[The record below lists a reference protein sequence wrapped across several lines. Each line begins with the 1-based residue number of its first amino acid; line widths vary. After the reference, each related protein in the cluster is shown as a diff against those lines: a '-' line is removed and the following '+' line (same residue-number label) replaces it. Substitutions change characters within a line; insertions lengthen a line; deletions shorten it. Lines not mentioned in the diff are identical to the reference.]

1 MHLICWPGS
10 RSRFRLSFTPESD
23 RRFCHLL
30 QMSLRHAPGTF
41 KAFGASRP
49 TTPSSA
55 SCNGTGGSSAAVACS
70 RSKINFAVGSWLL
83 FLRGFV
89 LLLVL
94 LAVVVGIGLYNP
106 LGRGFSL
113 APCSNAWSLKAHRS
127 LRDMAVPQVAAAS
140 EGDEAAAD
148 NDVNTADDSLPSDL
162 DSNSMAAT
170 RLSFKSSRVRAA
182 AEAAAAVNVAFGR
195 RLRVYVYDLP
205 REFNYGMVELFS
217 RNRNIAIP
225 DGVDPPPGEWWLLR
239 DLLKPEHERRNSPA
253 VRVTDPADA
262 DVFFVPVFS
271 SLSLV
276 VNPLGLVRNY
286 QLRADAWDDKA
297 MQERLMDWLELQE
310 PWRRSRGRDH
320 VIPAQVRA
328 PVVPCAQRLVI
339 WLPLFNVPFSTRAAP
354 HFPRSTPVPHFRG
367 SIPSLRTS
375 LPFPPL
381 FHAPPPTI
389 TLRHRWQDPNSLFT
403 VLTRLRRAMLLV
415 SDFGRV
421 AAWQA
426 NLMKDVVVPYVHRVS
441 TYSPK
446 DEDDDRRRGV
456 YGNRTTLLF
465 FMGNRYR
472 KDGGAV
478 RDALFK
484 SLEQEKDMILREG
497 TPTVE
502 GRRATRAGMRTSQ
515 FCLHPAGD
523 TPSAC
528 RMFDAIVNL
537 CVPVVVSDDI
547 ELPFEDVLD
556 YREFAVFVPTVKA
569 VRKGYLGKLLRSRK
583 MQSRLPAMQQRL
595 REVRHF
601 FEWDAEDGTV
611 NQVWRRVAAK
621 LPAIRE
627 MIHRERRMVRGGL
640 SNCSMV
646 CTARSVNSHKAS
658 TGSTS
663 PGGSEKSTGSS
674 NGSEAMASVSAPA
687 VSLPAATLSTPS
699 APSSGDAVGSASAST
714 PSVSASSDSLLS
726 SSLMK
731 ERVSSASDLKASG
744 GLAGSEALETPG
756 DSEGAAEALDASAR
770 AAEAESETEFNRG
783 LESELESEATLR
795 SESTLNTEPESDRD
809 LEADSAASPDSDSAS
824 DSSQG
829 DSAEDGGG
837 DGGGEGGVDAGG
849 DASEDSSAVEEE

>member
-1 MHLICWPGS
+1 
-10 RSRFRLSFTPESD
+10 
-23 RRFCHLL
+23 
-30 QMSLRHAPGTF
+30 MS
-41 KAFGASRP
+41 
-49 TTPSSA
+49 
-55 SCNGTGGSSAAVACS
+55 
-70 RSKINFAVGSWLL
+70 
-83 FLRGFV
+83 
-89 LLLVL
+89 
-94 LAVVVGIGLYNP
+94 
-106 LGRGFSL
+106 
-113 APCSNAWSLKAHRS
+113 
-127 LRDMAVPQVAAAS
+127 
-140 EGDEAAAD
+140 
-148 NDVNTADDSLPSDL
+148 
-162 DSNSMAAT
+162 AT
-170 RLSFKSSRVRAA
+170 RLSFKSSRARAA

-217 RNRNIAIP
+217 RNRNIVIP
-225 DGVDPPPGEWWLLR
+225 DGVDPPPYPAHQHSGEWWLLR

-253 VRVTDPADA
+253 VRVTDPSDA

-286 QLRADAWDDKA
+286 QLRADAWDDRA
-297 MQERLMDWLELQE
+297 MQERLMDWLERQE

-320 VIPAQVRA
+320 VIPA
-328 PVVPCAQRLVI
+328 
-339 WLPLFNVPFSTRAAP
+339 
-354 HFPRSTPVPHFRG
+354 
-367 SIPSLRTS
+367 
-375 LPFPPL
+375 
-381 FHAPPPTI
+381 
-389 TLRHRWQDPNSLFT
+389 QDPNSLFT

-456 YGNRTTLLF
+456 HDNRTTLLF

-484 SLEQEKDMILREG
+484 SLEQEADMTLREG
-497 TPTVE
+497 TPTLE

-569 VRKGYLGKLLRSRK
+569 VRKGYLGKLLRGLK

-646 CTARSVNSHKAS
+646 CTARSVDAEKAS

-663 PGGSEKSTGSS
+663 IGGGDNSTGSS
-674 NGSEAMASVSAPA
+674 SGSEAMPSSQPLPSLSAPA
-687 VSLPAATLSTPS
+687 DSLPASMLSSPS
-699 APSSGDAVGSASAST
+699 APSSSGDAVGSVST
-714 PSVSASSDSLLS
+714 PSVSNSSEESLLS
-726 SSLMK
+726 FSLMK
-731 ERVSSASDLKASG
+731 SRLSSAAHLKASEIEASE
-744 GLAGSEALETPG
+744 GLAGLEAPETPG
-756 DSEGAAEALDASAR
+756 GSEGGADALEASMR
-770 AAEAESETEFNRG
+770 AAEAESERG
-783 LESELESEATLR
+783 SESEPEFEAALK
-795 SESTLNTEPESDRD
+795 SESASDSEPESDRD
-809 LEADSAASPDSDSAS
+809 MDSAS
-824 DSSQG
+824 DNSRG
-829 DSAEDGGG
+829 DSAGDGAGDSGVDGGR
-837 DGGGEGGVDAGG
+837 
-849 DASEDSSAVEEE
+849 DASEDSSSVEEE

>member
-1 MHLICWPGS
+1 
-10 RSRFRLSFTPESD
+10 
-23 RRFCHLL
+23 
-30 QMSLRHAPGTF
+30 
-41 KAFGASRP
+41 
-49 TTPSSA
+49 
-55 SCNGTGGSSAAVACS
+55 
-70 RSKINFAVGSWLL
+70 
-83 FLRGFV
+83 
-89 LLLVL
+89 
-94 LAVVVGIGLYNP
+94 

-113 APCSNAWSLKAHRS
+113 APCSNAWSFKAHRS
-127 LRDMAVPQVAAAS
+127 LRDMAVPQVAAVA
-140 EGDEAAAD
+140 EGDDAAGD
-148 NDVNTADDSLPSDL
+148 NDVNTADDSLSSDL
-162 DSNSMAAT
+162 DSNSMSAT
-170 RLSFKSSRVRAA
+170 RLSFKSSRARAA

-217 RNRNIAIP
+217 RNRDIAIP
-225 DGVDPPPGEWWLLR
+225 DGVDPPPYPAHQHSGEWWLLR

-253 VRVTDPADA
+253 VRVADPSDA

-297 MQERLMDWLELQE
+297 MQERLMDWLERQE

-320 VIPAQVRA
+320 VIPA
-328 PVVPCAQRLVI
+328 
-339 WLPLFNVPFSTRAAP
+339 
-354 HFPRSTPVPHFRG
+354 
-367 SIPSLRTS
+367 
-375 LPFPPL
+375 
-381 FHAPPPTI
+381 
-389 TLRHRWQDPNSLFT
+389 QDPNSLFT

-456 YGNRTTLLF
+456 HGNRTTLLF

-484 SLEQEKDMILREG
+484 SLEQEADMTLREG

-556 YREFAVFVPTVKA
+556 YREFAVFVPTGKA

-583 MQSRLPAMQQRL
+583 MQERLPVMQQRL

-646 CTARSVNSHKAS
+646 CTARSVDAQKAS

-663 PGGSEKSTGSS
+663 TGGGDNSTGSSS
-674 NGSEAMASVSAPA
+674 NGSEAMPSPQAVPSLSAPA
-687 VSLPAATLSTPS
+687 VSLPAPTLSSPS
-699 APSSGDAVGSASAST
+699 APSSGDAVGSVST
-714 PSVSASSDSLLS
+714 PSVSGSSDSLLS

-731 ERVSSASDLKASG
+731 ERVSSAAHLKASG
-744 GLAGSEALETPG
+744 IGASEGLAGLEAPETPG
-756 DSEGAAEALDASAR
+756 DSEGGAEALEASTR
-770 AAEAESETEFNRG
+770 AGEAESETDSNRDS
-783 LESELESEATLR
+783 ESEPESEATLK
-795 SESTLNTEPESDRD
+795 SESALDSEPELDRD
-809 LEADSAASPDSDSAS
+809 LEAESAASPDSDSPS
-824 DSSQG
+824 DNSQG
-829 DSAEDGGG
+829 DGAG
-837 DGGGEGGVDAGG
+837 DGGVDGGG
-849 DASEDSSAVEEE
+849 DASEDSSSVEEE

>member
-1 MHLICWPGS
+1 
-10 RSRFRLSFTPESD
+10 
-23 RRFCHLL
+23 
-30 QMSLRHAPGTF
+30 
-41 KAFGASRP
+41 
-49 TTPSSA
+49 
-55 SCNGTGGSSAAVACS
+55 
-70 RSKINFAVGSWLL
+70 
-83 FLRGFV
+83 
-89 LLLVL
+89 
-94 LAVVVGIGLYNP
+94 
-106 LGRGFSL
+106 
-113 APCSNAWSLKAHRS
+113 
-127 LRDMAVPQVAAAS
+127 MAVPQVAAAA
-140 EGDEAAAD
+140 EGDEAAGD
-148 NDVNTADDSLPSDL
+148 NDVNTADDSLSSDL

-217 RNRNIAIP
+217 RNRDIAIP
-225 DGVDPPPGEWWLLR
+225 DGVDPPPYPAHQHSGEWWLLR

-253 VRVTDPADA
+253 VRVTDPSDA

-297 MQERLMDWLELQE
+297 MQERLMDWLERQE

-320 VIPAQVRA
+320 VIPA
-328 PVVPCAQRLVI
+328 
-339 WLPLFNVPFSTRAAP
+339 
-354 HFPRSTPVPHFRG
+354 
-367 SIPSLRTS
+367 
-375 LPFPPL
+375 
-381 FHAPPPTI
+381 
-389 TLRHRWQDPNSLFT
+389 QDPNSLFT

-456 YGNRTTLLF
+456 HGNRTTLLF

-484 SLEQEKDMILREG
+484 SLEQEADMILREG

-556 YREFAVFVPTVKA
+556 YRDDIELPFEDVLDYREFAVFVPTVKA
-569 VRKGYLGKLLRSRK
+569 VRKGYLGKLLRGRK

-646 CTARSVNSHKAS
+646 CAARSIDVNTSS
-658 TGSTS
+658 TGS
-663 PGGSEKSTGSS
+663 GGSGAGGAGGGNGNSTSS
-674 NGSEAMASVSAPA
+674 GNGSDAMTSSTQAETAVPSLSAPATALPASSTLSSLSSPSSGYDVGSVSAPS
-687 VSLPAATLSTPS
+687 VS
-699 APSSGDAVGSASAST
+699 APSNSF
-714 PSVSASSDSLLS
+714 LS
-726 SSLMK
+726 SFSMK
-731 ERVSSASDLKASG
+731 TRVSNQSSSNGEVGDG
-744 GLAGSEALETPG
+744 GG
-756 DSEGAAEALDASAR
+756 DDG
-770 AAEAESETEFNRG
+770 G
-783 LESELESEATLR
+783 
-795 SESTLNTEPESDRD
+795 
-809 LEADSAASPDSDSAS
+809 
-824 DSSQG
+824 
-829 DSAEDGGG
+829 DGGG
-837 DGGGEGGVDAGG
+837 DGAG
-849 DASEDSSAVEEE
+849 DASEDSSSVEEE

>member
-1 MHLICWPGS
+1 M
-10 RSRFRLSFTPESD
+10 
-23 RRFCHLL
+23 
-30 QMSLRHAPGTF
+30 GT
-41 KAFGASRP
+41 AAGMPGASAADV
-49 TTPSSA
+49 TTGVTGVA
-55 SCNGTGGSSAAVACS
+55 GVWQAWVWAGVGLAGEATGAGAAGAGTGRCRFSGVVA
-70 RSKINFAVGSWLL
+70 ISWLL

-127 LRDMAVPQVAAAS
+127 LRDMAVPQVAAAA
-140 EGDEAAAD
+140 EGDEAAGD
-148 NDVNTADDSLPSDL
+148 NDVNTVDDSLSSDL

-217 RNRNIAIP
+217 RNRDIAIP
-225 DGVDPPPGEWWLLR
+225 DGVDPPPVSQ
-239 DLLKPEHERRNSPA
+239 HERRNSPA
-253 VRVTDPADA
+253 VRVTDPSDA

-297 MQERLMDWLELQE
+297 MQERLMDWLERQE

-320 VIPAQVRA
+320 VIPA
-328 PVVPCAQRLVI
+328 
-339 WLPLFNVPFSTRAAP
+339 
-354 HFPRSTPVPHFRG
+354 
-367 SIPSLRTS
+367 
-375 LPFPPL
+375 
-381 FHAPPPTI
+381 
-389 TLRHRWQDPNSLFT
+389 QDPNSLFT

-456 YGNRTTLLF
+456 HGNRTTLLF

-484 SLEQEKDMILREG
+484 SLEQEADMILREG

-569 VRKGYLGKLLRSRK
+569 VRKGYLGKLLRGRK

-646 CTARSVNSHKAS
+646 NQS
-658 TGSTS
+658 
-663 PGGSEKSTGSS
+663 SS
-674 NGSEAMASVSAPA
+674 NGEVGGGG
-687 VSLPAATLSTPS
+687 
-699 APSSGDAVGSASAST
+699 GD
-714 PSVSASSDSLLS
+714 D
-726 SSLMK
+726 
-731 ERVSSASDLKASG
+731 G
-744 GLAGSEALETPG
+744 G
-756 DSEGAAEALDASAR
+756 
-770 AAEAESETEFNRG
+770 
-783 LESELESEATLR
+783 
-795 SESTLNTEPESDRD
+795 
-809 LEADSAASPDSDSAS
+809 
-824 DSSQG
+824 
-829 DSAEDGGG
+829 DGGG
-837 DGGGEGGVDAGG
+837 DGAG
-849 DASEDSSAVEEE
+849 DASEDSSSVEEE